1 MNLKEKDDNYINER
15 KGLIIRHKIINQQ
28 QMYHSM
34 PTCVRSHKADKQGPK
49 GALAHNVSYKRND
62 LSMTS
67 AKIYNIKFSNIGT

>member
-1 MNLKEKDDNYINER
+1 
-15 KGLIIRHKIINQQ
+15 
-28 QMYHSM
+28 MYHSM